1 MLLHASNRCLNTAK
15 SANGNLKEHNKCI
28 FTQFGPSRELNLL
41 GHLLVSF
48 AVVQC
53 GDTKCGWATLSLNCE
68 KHIFVIVHTTI
79 STVLNVSDTIDPV
92 VTYLHKH

>member
-15 SANGNLKEHNKCI
+15 SANGNLNEHKKCI
-28 FTQFGPSRELNLL
+28 YLVWSKSRVEFL

-48 AVVQC
+48 AVVLC
-53 GDTKCGWATLSLNCE
+53 GGTKCGWATLSLNCE